1 MNLITFIILLILMG
15 WAFISLYG
23 NRVKEIDS
31 DEDDGEED
39 LLL

>member
-1 MNLITFIILLILMG
+1 MG